1 MLECRTV
8 PVARDDRV
16 YELVWSK
23 YDDPE
28 ASVHAEAVRK
38 GLRADTNGSTLVVV
52 LQSTLCTFGAAGPN
66 TNLGDVAVTL
76 PGIPAT

>member
-52 LQSTLCTFGAAGPN
+52 LQIDAVHFWGRRAEHE
-66 TNLGDVAVTL
+66 LG
-76 PGIPAT
+76 